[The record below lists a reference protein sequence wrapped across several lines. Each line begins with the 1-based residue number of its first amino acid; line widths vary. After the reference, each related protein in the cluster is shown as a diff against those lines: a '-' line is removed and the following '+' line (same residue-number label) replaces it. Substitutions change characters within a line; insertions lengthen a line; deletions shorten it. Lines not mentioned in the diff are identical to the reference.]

1 MSTLYGRTLGEI
13 QELERR
19 SGVLKHLENTPTYKL
34 TLAQMELEKAE
45 ADRDAASQRI
55 HTAKEDIKLAEVI
68 VRSKI

>member
-34 TLAQMELEKAE
+34 ILAQMELEKAE
-45 ADRDAASQRI
+45 ADRDAANHKI
-55 HTAKEDIKLAEVI
+55 LEAKYAIKLAEVNNYQ
-68 VRSKI
+68 